1 MSLGRVFK
9 LVADPSIGCDFGDK
23 NKYFWHVITKH
34 AVVFNIKVLR
44 QFATLMSTCHRGQ
57 HDKHANKILIFYNL
71 EGNVMSVT
79 MHINQTT
86 KDGCFDQFHALA
98 KEELAFTRGSEG
110 CISIHTSSSK
120 DTNTLKFAEVWES
133 EDHFNTYFAKRV
145 ERSGEDFARLLEGP
159 PEKECFQTD
168 DWGYG
173 KEWQK

>member
-1 MSLGRVFK
+1 MSY
-9 LVADPSIGCDFGDK
+9 DPKGSI
-23 NKYFWHVITKH
+23 
-34 AVVFNIKVLR
+34 
-44 QFATLMSTCHRGQ
+44 
-57 HDKHANKILIFYNL
+57 
-71 EGNVMSVT
+71 MSVT
-79 MHINQTT
+79 MHITITT

-120 DTNTLKFAEVWES
+120 NTNTLKFAEVWES

-173 KEWQK
+173 KEWHKSP